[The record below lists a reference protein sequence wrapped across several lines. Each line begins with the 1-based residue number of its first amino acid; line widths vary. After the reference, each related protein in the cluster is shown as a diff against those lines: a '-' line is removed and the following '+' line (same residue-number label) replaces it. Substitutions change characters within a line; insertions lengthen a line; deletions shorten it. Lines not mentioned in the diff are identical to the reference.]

1 MKFSEPS
8 TVALS
13 KTRRASSYQ
22 QRLGSFRSLTLDRV
36 GSSVH
41 STTAISCFSNQ
52 TSVISSTSLPSTKKL
67 VPAGTAPILNDR
79 RWDLCRS
86 NARPMLRG
94 LGPGRA
100 LCLDRLSTVDV
111 WHLWADK
118 RRGPVSPNRNPWV
131 GAGNRTNHQNRERS
145 SVPRGSAFSV
155 NTWSQSVRFLAKTI
169 LRDRDRPCPVYYV
182 NLSYSS

>member
-118 RRGPVSPNRNPWV
+118 RRGPREIIGAPGVSLFGKYLEPIRSIF
-131 GAGNRTNHQNRERS
+131 GQNDS
-145 SVPRGSAFSV
+145 SGSRPSL
-155 NTWSQSVRFLAKTI
+155 SCL
-169 LRDRDRPCPVYYV
+169 LR
-182 NLSYSS
+182 